1 MPRACMDELQRQ
13 QDLLRALSG
22 GPIVGLREQGARAA
36 RGLEA
41 YRANAEAS
49 AERALAAA
57 FSTVQALVGADDFGR
72 LAREFWHAHPPQH
85 GDLGEWGE
93 AFPAWL
99 AAHAALAP
107 WPYLGDSA
115 RLDFALHRSGR
126 AADAVLDAASL
137 SLLESADPARLRIE
151 LMPGTV
157 LIRSRWPIVGIHHAH
172 QLDGDA
178 AEHAFA
184 AVREDIERHCGEDAL
199 VVRDGWRAVVV
210 PRRAVDARWT
220 ESLLAGVTL
229 AEAFEHAGADFDF
242 AAWLASAIRQTWL
255 KGVLA
260 IND

>member
-1 MPRACMDELQRQ
+1 MDERQRQ
-13 QDLLRALSG
+13 RDLLRALMSG
-22 GPIVGLREQGARAA
+22 GAITGLREQGARAA

-57 FSTVQALVGADDFGR
+57 FATVQALVGADDFRR
-72 LAREFWHAHPPQH
+72 LAREFWHAHPPLH

-115 RLDFALHRSGR
+115 RLDFALHRSER

-137 SLLESADPARLRIE
+137 SLLESADPSRLRMV
-151 LMPGTV
+151 LMPGTA
-157 LIRSRWPIVGIHHAH
+157 LIRSRWPIVGIHRAH
-172 QLDGDA
+172 QLAGDA

-184 AVREDIERHCGEDAL
+184 AVREDIERLRGEDAL

-210 PRRAVDARWT
+210 PLPPADARWT
-220 ESLLAGVTL
+220 ESLLAGAAL
-229 AEAFEHAGADFDF
+229 ADALEHAGADFDF
-242 AAWLASAIRQTWL
+242 TAWLASAIRQAWL